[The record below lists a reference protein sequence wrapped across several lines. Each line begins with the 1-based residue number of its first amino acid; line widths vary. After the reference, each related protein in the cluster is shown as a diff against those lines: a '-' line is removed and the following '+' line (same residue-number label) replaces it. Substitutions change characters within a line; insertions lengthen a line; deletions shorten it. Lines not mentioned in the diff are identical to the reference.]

1 MTLSLNSTVARLLP
15 ALAIALI
22 LGCRDQSRLTSPQP
36 PTIAAALVDGSHGG
50 NPHFLFLPPIA
61 PTATPNGPFN
71 PRLVPVV
78 EICSALEAPCATG
91 HSVATLGPVTVQDT
105 TQYHVNWNTRLL
117 NLPAGT
123 SVRIIVRIGT
133 THILGFADVDLVP
146 SASARNGLPNA
157 NLQLVNGQT
166 LPIKFRIEQGALT
179 PDHTC
184 TDCVEQ
190 TISTSTAS
198 ATVVTSTQAAGAFFP
213 QGALPQDVTVII
225 EATPPASEQSCIPVS
240 VDQFPGC
247 YTFATDPG
255 PTTFNTAVTAAI
267 CVEADGLTADQI
279 KSLILYKLDIV
290 GETNVVTPL
299 ENAPAAFL
307 PCNSLAA
314 RHGHMGLFAR
324 ARDAVLRLLVP
335 APLNAAHLGVGGLT
349 GSFSKIGWGLPPTM
363 SKVAGTDGLSAAA
376 GTPVVPSPAVRLTNS
391 HGGAV
396 RGLPITFAV
405 ASGGGSITAP
415 GGAAGS
421 PGPVTV
427 RTDGNGVAALGS
439 WTLGSALGSNTVTAS
454 EIGALGSPLTF
465 TATGTGGVAGKPL
478 YVANAGGNTI
488 TVYAAGASGNATP
501 TATIAGGNTGLNGPF
516 GIALDGAGNIYV
528 ANGGNAI
535 TVYAAGAS
543 GNAPP
548 MATIA
553 GSNTGLNFPFGI
565 ALDGAGKIYVTNLSA
580 NSITVYAAGA
590 SGNATPT
597 ATITGG
603 NTGLFGPIGIALD
616 GAGNIYVANFSGS
629 TLTVYAAGASGNATP
644 TATIA
649 GGNTGLNG
657 PRGIAVDGA
666 GNIYVSNQNGSIIT
680 VYAAGASGNVTP
692 AATIA
697 GGNTGL
703 NIPALITF

>member
-1 MTLSLNSTVARLLP
+1 MLAAAPSRSPECRKPERSPSRSSPSLPQTNRFLFAPSDLWQSVSNTPTLARGSGVVPSHCFARTGHDVGAAPTRAEMASKGTTQRNRLRPECAMTLSLNSTVARLLP

-61 PTATPNGPFN
+61 PTPTPNGPFN

-78 EICSALEAPCATG
+78 EICRALEAPCATG
-91 HSVATLGPVTVQDT
+91 HSFAKLGPVTVQDT

-133 THILGFADVDLVP
+133 AHILGFADVDVVS
-146 SASARNGLPNA
+146 SASARNGPPNA
-157 NLQLVNGQT
+157 NLQLVDGQT

-179 PDHTC
+179 PDQTC
-184 TDCVEQ
+184 TDCAEQ
-190 TISTSTAS
+190 TISTTTTS
-198 ATVVTSTQAAGAFFP
+198 ATVVTNDQLAGAFFP

-247 YTFATDPG
+247 YTFSTDPG
-255 PTTFNTAVTAAI
+255 PTTFNTAVTAGI
-267 CVEADGLTADQI
+267 CVEADGLTTDQI
-279 KSLILYKLDIV
+279 KSLILYKLDIL
-290 GETNVVTPL
+290 GETSVVTPL

-307 PCNSLAA
+307 LCNSLAA
-314 RHGHMGLFAR
+314 RHGHTGLFAR

-349 GSFSKIGWGLPPTM
+349 GSFSKIGWGLAPTM
-363 SKVAGTDGLSAAA
+363 SKVAGTDGLSAVA
-376 GTPVVPSPAVRLTNS
+376 GTPVVPSPAVRVTNS

-396 RGLPITFAV
+396 RGLPIAFAV

-415 GGAAGS
+415 GGVTGS

-454 EIGALGSPLTF
+454 EIGALGSPVTF
-465 TATGTGGVAGKPL
+465 TATATGRVAGKLLYVPNEAGNSITAYAAGASGNATPTATIAGGNTGL
-478 YVANAGGNTI
+478 SNPWGIARDGAGNIYVANAANNSI
-488 TVYAAGASGNATP
+488 IVYAAGASGNATP
-501 TATIAGGNTGLNGPF
+501 TATIAGGNTGLNNSL

-528 ANGGNAI
+528 
-535 TVYAAGAS
+535 T
-543 GNAPP
+543 
-548 MATIA
+548 
-553 GSNTGLNFPFGI
+553 
-565 ALDGAGKIYVTNLSA
+565 SA
-580 NSITVYAAGA
+580 NSNSIM
-590 SGNATPT
+590 
-597 ATITGG
+597 
-603 NTGLFGPIGIALD
+603 
-616 GAGNIYVANFSGS
+616 
-629 TLTVYAAGASGNATP
+629 VYAAGASGNATP

-649 GGNTGLNG
+649 GGNTGL
-657 PRGIAVDGA
+657 
-666 GNIYVSNQNGSIIT
+666 SN
-680 VYAAGASGNVTP
+680 
-692 AATIA
+692 
-697 GGNTGL
+697 
-703 NIPALITF
+703 

>member
-1 MTLSLNSTVARLLP
+1 MASEGTTQRNRLRPECTMTLSLNSTVARLLP

-61 PTATPNGPFN
+61 PTPTPNGPFN

-78 EICSALEAPCATG
+78 EICRALEAPCATG
-91 HSVATLGPVTVQDT
+91 HSFAKLGPVTVQDT

-133 THILGFADVDLVP
+133 AHILGFADVDLVS
-146 SASARNGLPNA
+146 SASAKNGPPNA
-157 NLQLVNGQT
+157 NLQLVDGQT

-190 TISTSTAS
+190 TISTSTGS

-267 CVEADGLTADQI
+267 CVEADGLTTDQI
-279 KSLILYKLDIV
+279 KSLILYKLDIL
-290 GETNVVTPL
+290 GETSVVTPL

-307 PCNSLAA
+307 LCNSLAA
-314 RHGHMGLFAR
+314 RHGHTGLFAR

-363 SKVAGTDGLSAAA
+363 SKVAGTDGLSAVA
-376 GTPVVPSPAVRLTNS
+376 GTPVVPSPAVRVTNS

-454 EIGALGSPLTF
+454 EIGALGSPLAF
-465 TATGTGGVAGKPL
+465 TATATGRVAGKPL
-478 YVANAGGNTI
+478 YVANVGNSVTVYAPGASGNATPTATIAGGSTGLNQPGAIALDGAGNIYVANELGFSSNSVTVYAAGASGNATPTATIAGSNTGLSVPVVIAVDGAGKIYVTNFGNNSI

-501 TATIAGGNTGLNGPF
+501 TATIAGGNTGLSGPV

-528 ANGGNAI
+528 DS
-535 TVYAAGAS
+535 VS
-543 GNAPP
+543 
-548 MATIA
+548 
-553 GSNTGLNFPFGI
+553 LR
-565 ALDGAGKIYVTNLSA
+565 
-580 NSITVYAAGA
+580 SI
-590 SGNATPT
+590 
-597 ATITGG
+597 
-603 NTGLFGPIGIALD
+603 
-616 GAGNIYVANFSGS
+616 
-629 TLTVYAAGASGNATP
+629 
-644 TATIA
+644 
-649 GGNTGLNG
+649 
-657 PRGIAVDGA
+657 
-666 GNIYVSNQNGSIIT
+666 
-680 VYAAGASGNVTP
+680 
-692 AATIA
+692 
-697 GGNTGL
+697 
-703 NIPALITF
+703 